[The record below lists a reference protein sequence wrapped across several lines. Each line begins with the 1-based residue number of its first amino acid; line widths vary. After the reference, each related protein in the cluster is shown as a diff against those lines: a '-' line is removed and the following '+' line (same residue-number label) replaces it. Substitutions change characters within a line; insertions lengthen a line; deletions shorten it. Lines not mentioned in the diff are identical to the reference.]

1 MKGAAMT
8 DRNDLNN
15 PEEQDAAE
23 LYKLGTEALEAKNY
37 ASAQQYLS
45 AALRSERSPD
55 HLSQYALALA
65 YNKRDAKTSIS
76 LCQEAIKQAPRNP
89 EHFLR
94 LGLIYLI
101 ARRRKDAIRV
111 FRLGLRV
118 GKHPTITRWLQVLGH
133 REKPIIPFLSRSNP
147 LNKYLGMMRGNL
159 LKKK

>member
-1 MKGAAMT
+1 MT
-8 DRNDLNN
+8 DITRMND
-15 PEEQDAAE
+15 PEDQDAAE

-37 ASAQQYLS
+37 PSALQYLR
-45 AALRSERSPD
+45 AALQSERSPD

-65 YNKRDAKTSIS
+65 YNKRDTKTSIS
-76 LCQEAIKQAPRNP
+76 LCQEAIKLAPRNP

-101 ARRRKDAIRV
+101 ARRRKEAIRV

-118 GKHPTITRWLQVLGH
+118 GKHPTITKWLQVLGH
-133 REKPIIPFLSRSNP
+133 REQPVIPFLSRSNP
-147 LNKYLGMMRGNL
+147 LNKYLGMMRGSL